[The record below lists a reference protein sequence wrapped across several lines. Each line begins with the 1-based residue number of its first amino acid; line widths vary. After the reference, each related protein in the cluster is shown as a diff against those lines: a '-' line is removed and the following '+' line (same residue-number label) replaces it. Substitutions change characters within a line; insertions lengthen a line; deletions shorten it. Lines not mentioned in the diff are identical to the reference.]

1 MALDGL
7 YLYCLLDELKRELLG
22 YRVEKIH
29 QPSKVEIILS
39 FRSRADSKKLLL
51 SASGNAPRLHLTQM
65 KTENPNTP
73 PMLTML
79 LRKNLSGALLTDI
92 RQNRTDRVAFLDF
105 DATNEIGD
113 HVKRT
118 LVVEIMAQ
126 YSNIILLDEKEK
138 ILDSVKRVDLL
149 RSSVR
154 QVLPGLPY
162 TPPPAQGKPSL
173 IYDDLQKISDSVDMG
188 SANPAKALLA
198 AAEGM
203 SPVLCREIIYR
214 TGGEMSGA
222 ALQAQLAQLR
232 LLVLS
237 GEIDPCS
244 VEDADGKPVDFSF
257 IPLAQYQGFPAQ
269 HFASLSAQ
277 LDTYYAERERVER
290 AKNTAADLFRSV
302 NTLIERTSR
311 KISSQTTELAQASQ
325 REEKRIYG
333 DLIQANLYQ
342 LEKGALFYD
351 LENFYDNMKQ
361 VRIPADPRLT
371 PAQNAQKYYR
381 EYRKLA
387 TAETYLTEQIAK
399 GQSDLDYLLSVRD
412 ALSRADGER
421 EFSAIREELI
431 SSGFLKKKGGKNE
444 KKKTP
449 SLPFH
454 EYVSPGG
461 FRVLAGRNNIQNDM
475 LTFRLAGKNDLWF
488 HVQKFHGSHVILFA
502 QGQEPGDADYL
513 FAAKIAVAH
522 SEVQG
527 EKRIPVDYTRAKNI
541 KKPGGAKPG
550 FVIYHV
556 YYTMIV

>member
-488 HVQKFHGSHVILFA
+488 HVQKFHGSHVILFFFLHRDRSPEMQIISLPQKLPSLTA
-502 QGQEPGDADYL
+502 
-513 FAAKIAVAH
+513 
-522 SEVQG
+522 
-527 EKRIPVDYTRAKNI
+527 RCRAKNAFRWI
-541 KKPGGAKPG
+541 TPAQKTSKSPAGQNRALS
-550 FVIYHV
+550 F
-556 YYTMIV
+556 TMCITP